1 MIEMCVNASVESGEH
16 RVNELDEDE
25 LLNLLAIAQE
35 AISKSAL
42 YMRRSLKSLLESL
55 LN

>member
-35 AISKSAL
+35 AISTIGSII
-42 YMRRSLKSLLESL
+42 
-55 LN
+55 